1 MEQNENDTLGY
12 HKLRRLNLYQILA
25 SAILT
30 TNFAMILIMSHKAF
44 IYRAIE
50 DEGKTDGAG

>member
-1 MEQNENDTLGY
+1 MEQNENDTPGY

-30 TNFAMILIMSHKAF
+30 TNFAMILITSHKAL

-50 DEGKTDGAG
+50 NDGKTVGAG